1 MSFIFKYGAV
11 EYNFY
16 TSVCAYNILQKLCRR
31 ALSCPHDQD
40 EFEAFLT
47 AIYGVCHLQTG
58 VSYLGGLSDLSLVF
72 QTFYFVSSYD

>member
-1 MSFIFKYGAV
+1 MSFILSMMLL
-11 EYNFY
+11 NFY
-16 TSVCAYNILQKLCRR
+16 TNVCAYNILQKLCYTR

-58 VSYLGGLSDLSLVF
+58 VSYLGGLSDLLLCF